1 MKKHVW
7 KKVLGVILCT
17 TMILVMSPNVFVKGI
32 DTVSSVED
40 QTLDGIA
47 TINGTVKGVL
57 SDDVS
62 SASMVLYSAV
72 NSYSVGIDE
81 DGKYTFS
88 NIPYGDY
95 FLKIEIDGYY
105 VFSPIDVKV
114 DSKVVECPEQTVTEY
129 TSSDYFYHWKAD
141 SSFFGYEEQA
151 NIVQPISVTF
161 EDQSIYISDSA
172 ASIKLKNNYNVF
184 LVDSEVKWTSD
195 YASRLMDLYEEIPME
210 GTRKPSLW
218 TITDK
223 HVDNNVEIKYGTTGD
238 AVLVSID
245 AFQNAVPKLANV
257 DGSKGI
263 YFSNALFDVIVRY
276 ITHDGTDIDA
286 VDYILRT
293 RFGCSV
299 IVPDY
304 EALTRGITNETAAA
318 FEMFKPEELLS
329 IINMFE
335 EMPVGFHKVDGL
347 DYLVRRIDGSRN
359 PIYPLAAAVSWIYA
373 DPGYI
378 EFIDVA
384 FLGDKIYDT
393 FRLVLHEKTHFLWHN
408 VFNSDIK
415 NEWARIGGW
424 FEDPTVESGW
434 STTKQTEFVTAYS
447 HDINPDEDMAESV
460 AYYILDP
467 NRLKARAPEKYD
479 FIRNY
484 IMNGEIYIATVREDL
499 TFEVYNLYPDY
510 AFPGRIVEFS
520 VDIEGAPEED
530 KLVTFTIKL
539 DTNGD
544 EKFGSAGAFMRITS
558 TKCTQSYD
566 TYFQPVNEDNSVLQA
581 TLTMSR
587 YSAAGYWGCTS
598 LSLWDNVGNERFSNK
613 NNFGWKLYINNPLED
628 LEYPEFVEDSIV
640 VTQRTEDIGNGHT
653 ITYVKIEA
661 EATDNIGIKPF
672 NGFYTEIANNT
683 HDSYRMDKWGGYNPE
698 TGKCEV
704 TYEFSEYYHSG
715 EYSINHIAFVDY
727 AGNMT
732 RYNFFSDG
740 SGAKSYTTFE
750 YYSDKSD
757 YEAPQLDVNRIKVSA
772 VPTHPEA
779 PNGETLVTIKVFIKD
794 DFSGFD
800 LGSFTLVDPQGN
812 HFFDY
817 FYSENYYAP
826 YFIGDPTVW
835 KEYTITKILPEGS
848 APGIWS
854 LQEISVRDRGGN
866 EYTYNFLEIIHF
878 IKMDGEGELTV
889 PIEETNDSVKYAM
902 VDYQY
907 TIIDANIT
915 QTETFHVKRMLD
927 KLPIVAVGEGA
938 FDNTSLKSIVFESQ
952 NTVIYD
958 SPDTIDE
965 ETKIVGY
972 TGSTAEEY
980 AIKYGREFESL
991 GVLGDI
997 DGKIGITEDDA
1008 IFLLYSTFFPDE
1020 FSVEQCC
1027 DFDANGVIDEDDAV
1041 YLLFY
1046 TFFPE
1051 EYPLT

>member
-1 MKKHVW
+1 MKKQIG
-7 KKVLGVILCT
+7 KRILGVVLCAVMVLT
-17 TMILVMSPNVFVKGI
+17 TSPGVLAAGI
-32 DTVSSVED
+32 DEIVSAVNEL
-40 QTLDGIA
+40 TNEIA
-47 TINGTVKGVL
+47 TVKGSVKGVA
-57 SDDVS
+57 SDDCGAV
-62 SASMVLYSAV
+62 SMVLYSSV
-72 NSYSVGIDE
+72 NSYSVGIDS
-81 DGKYTFS
+81 DGKYSFS
-88 NIPYGDY
+88 DIPYGDY
-95 FLKIEIDGYY
+95 YLKIEIDGYY
-105 VFSPIDVKV
+105 VFSPIDVRV
-114 DSKVVECPEQTVTEY
+114 DSKTVECPVQTVSKY

-141 SSFFGYEEQA
+141 SSYFGYEEQA
-151 NIVQPISVTF
+151 NIVEPISVTF
-161 EDQSIYISDSA
+161 EDRQIYISDSA

-257 DGSKGI
+257 DGSKGV

-276 ITHDGTDIDA
+276 ITHDGTDVNA

-318 FEMFKPEELLS
+318 FEMFKPEELLA

-359 PIYPLAAAVSWIYA
+359 PIYPLAAAVSWVYA

-378 EFIDVA
+378 EFIDDA
-384 FLGDKIYDT
+384 FLGDKIYGT

-408 VFNSDIK
+408 VFNDGIK

-424 FEDPTVESGW
+424 FEDPTVESRW

-479 FIRNY
+479 FIRDY

-539 DTNGD
+539 DTHGD
-544 EKFGSAGAFMRITS
+544 EKFGSAGARMRITS
-558 TKCTQSYD
+558 TKCLQMYD
-566 TYFQPVNEDNSVLQA
+566 TYFVPVNGDNSVLQA
-581 TLTMSR
+581 TLIMSR
-587 YSAAGYWGCTS
+587 YSAADYWECTS
-598 LSLWDNVGNERFSNK
+598 FTLFDNVGNERFANK

-628 LEYPEFVEDSIV
+628 LEYPEFVDDSIV
-640 VTQRTEDIGNGHT
+640 VTQRTEDVGDGHT

-727 AGNMT
+727 AGNVSG
-732 RYNFFSDG
+732 YNFFSDG
-740 SGAKSYTTFE
+740 SGAKSYTTFD
-750 YYSDKSD
+750 YQSSKSD
-757 YEAPQLDVNRIKVSA
+757 YEAPQLDVNKITVSA

-779 PNGETLVTIKVFIKD
+779 PNGETIVTIKVFIKD

-800 LGSFTLVDPQGN
+800 IGSFTLVDPQGN
-812 HFFDY
+812 HFFEY

-826 YFIGDPTVW
+826 YFIGDPSAW

-854 LQEISVRDRGGN
+854 LQEIYVRDRGGN
-866 EYTYNFLEIIHF
+866 AYTYNFLEIIHF
-878 IKMDGEGELTV
+878 IKMNGEGEVSVNIDNTDDTV
-889 PIEETNDSVKYAM
+889 KLSM
-902 VDYQY
+902 SDYKY
-907 TIIDANIT
+907 TIVETDIS
-915 QTETFHVKRMLD
+915 QTKTYHVKRLCD
-927 KLPIVAVGEGA
+927 KLPIIAVGDGA
-938 FDNTSLKSIVFESQ
+938 FGNSELNSIVFESQ
-952 NTVIYD
+952 NTIIFD
-958 SPDTIDE
+958 SADTINPQ
-965 ETKIVGY
+965 TKIVGY

-980 AIKYGREFESL
+980 ATKYDREFESL
-991 GVLGDI
+991 GVLGDV

-1008 IFLLYSTFFPDE
+1008 IFLLYNTFFPDE
-1020 FSVEQCC
+1020 YLVEQFC
-1027 DFDANGVIDEDDAV
+1027 DFDANDVINEDDAI
-1041 YLLFY
+1041 YLLYY
-1046 TFFPE
+1046 TFFPD
-1051 EYPLT
+1051 EYPIE